1 MQQILPTLIDLVNV
15 PKGHCYSW
23 DRRQVPVTLLA
34 RRALTQSRSAKALLL
49 EIILAKCSR
58 YNIQLESFLGDEGM
72 SS

>member
-1 MQQILPTLIDLVNV
+1 MQEILPTLIDLVNV
-15 PKGHCYSW
+15 PSGHCCPW

-34 RRALTQSRSAKALLL
+34 GRALTRSSSAKALLL
-49 EIILAKCSR
+49 EIVLAKCSR